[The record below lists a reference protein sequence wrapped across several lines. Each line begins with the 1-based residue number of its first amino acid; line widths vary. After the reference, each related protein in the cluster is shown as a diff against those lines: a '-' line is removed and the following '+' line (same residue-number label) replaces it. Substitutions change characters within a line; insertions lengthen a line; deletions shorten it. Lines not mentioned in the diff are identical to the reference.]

1 VKLKRE
7 NKYKPWSAIP
17 YGVEMVDLISIR
29 DLKKENVKEILDLA
43 DSVADGKKKI
53 DLRGRIIATLFFEP
67 STRTKLSFQSAAMR
81 LGMTYI
87 DFLPELSSLKKGE
100 SFADTIKTVE
110 GYADVLVVRHAKE
123 GSARLAADMSTKP
136 VINGGDGGNQ
146 HPTQTLI
153 DLFSIRRMKGKIDG
167 LNVTLLGDLKHART
181 MRSLVYG
188 LAMFNANITLISP
201 KGLEMDPNY
210 LAEVEKK
217 FGLNVTT
224 KNEPEFKDADVL
236 YVCRI
241 QAERFADP
249 YEAQSIMKKFK
260 VKKEDLEGTKKD
272 LAILHPL
279 PKVSEIDPEIDK
291 MPQARYFEQAHY
303 GVPLRMAVI
312 DYVLRR

>member
-1 VKLKRE
+1 
-7 NKYKPWSAIP
+7 
-17 YGVEMVDLISIR
+17 MVDLISIR
-29 DLKKENVKEILDLA
+29 DMTKDVVDDILESA
-43 DSVADGKKKI
+43 AKIADGKKKI
-53 DLRGRIIATLFFEP
+53 DLKGKILATLFFEP

-81 LGMTYI
+81 LGMTYV

-100 SFADTIKTVE
+100 SFTDTIKTVE

-123 GSARLAADMSTKP
+123 GSARLAADMSEKP
-136 VINGGDGGNQ
+136 VVNGGDGGNQ

-153 DLFSIRRMKGKIDG
+153 DLFSIRRMKGKIAG

-188 LAMFNANITLISP
+188 LGMFDANVTLISP
-201 KGLEMDPNY
+201 KGLEMDTDY
-210 LAEVEKK
+210 LREVERR
-217 FGLNVTT
+217 FGIEVKT
-224 KNEPEFKDADVL
+224 KSEPEFKDADVL

-249 YEAQSIMKKFK
+249 YEAQSIMKKFRIK
-260 VKKEDLEGTKKD
+260 REDLAEAKKD
-272 LAILHPL
+272 LVILHPL
-279 PKVSEIDPEIDK
+279 PKVGEIDPEIDK

-312 DYVLRR
+312 DYVLRRNG

>member
-1 VKLKRE
+1 
-7 NKYKPWSAIP
+7 
-17 YGVEMVDLISIR
+17 MDLISIR
-29 DLKKENVKEILDLA
+29 DLNKKQVEGILDSA
-43 DSVADGKKKI
+43 TAITKNEKRI
-53 DLRGRIIATLFFEP
+53 DLKGKILATLFFEP

-81 LGMTYI
+81 AGMTYL

-100 SFADTIKTVE
+100 SFADTVRTVE

-123 GSARLAADMSTKP
+123 GAARLAADMSKKP

-153 DLFSIRRMKGKIDG
+153 DLFSIKMIKGKIAG

-201 KGLEMDPNY
+201 QGLEMDQSY
-210 LAEVEKK
+210 LEGIEKK
-217 FGLNVTT
+217 FGINV
-224 KNEPEFKDADVL
+224 KAVHEPNFADADVL

-249 YEAQSIMKKFK
+249 YEAQSIMKKFR
-260 VKKEDLEGTKKD
+260 VNKEDLKDAKED

-279 PKVSEIDPEIDK
+279 PKINEIDPEIDR

-303 GVPLRMAVI
+303 GVPLRMAVV
-312 DYVLRR
+312 DYVLRN